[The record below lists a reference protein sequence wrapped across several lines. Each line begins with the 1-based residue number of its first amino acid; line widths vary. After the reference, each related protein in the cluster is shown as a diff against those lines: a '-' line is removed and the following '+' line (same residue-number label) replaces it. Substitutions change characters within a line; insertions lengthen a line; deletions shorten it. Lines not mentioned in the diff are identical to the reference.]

1 MIELRDVSCI
11 IGNRYVL
18 KHIDWKVRKGEHWA
32 VIGLNGAGKTT
43 LLNMI
48 NGYVFPSIGTVKVM
62 GKTFGFHDWRLIR
75 RKIGFVSSFLQE
87 KFYPSETA
95 EDIVLSGLYST
106 LGLYDTPG
114 RQEISKARNM
124 LDVLQCGDIGRRR
137 YSELSQGEKQKVLIA
152 RALISSPALLILDEP
167 SAGLDIIAREKL
179 LASIESI
186 GSGKNPP
193 TMIYVA
199 HHIEEI
205 VSVFRKALLLKN
217 GRVHSSG
224 QTEDMFTVDN
234 LSSFL
239 DSEVDVHWVSGR
251 AWVHLRQPAVPVR
264 IKRTGRD

>member
-1 MIELRDVSCI
+1 ML
-11 IGNRYVL
+11 
-18 KHIDWKVRKGEHWA
+18 
-32 VIGLNGAGKTT
+32 
-43 LLNMI
+43 
-48 NGYVFPSIGTVKVM
+48 NGYVFPTSGTMRVM
-62 GKTFGFHDWRLIR
+62 GKSFGSYDWRLMR

-106 LGLYDTPG
+106 LSLYDTPG
-114 RQEISKARNM
+114 RQEISRARNI
-124 LDVLQCGDIGRRR
+124 LDALQCGDIGRRR

-152 RALISSPALLILDEP
+152 RALISAPALLILDEP
-167 SAGLDIIAREKL
+167 GAGLDIVAREKL

-205 VSVFRKALLLKN
+205 VPVFRKVLLLKN

-224 QTEDMFTVDN
+224 RTEDMFSVGN

-239 DSEVDVHWVSGR
+239 ESAVDVQWNNGR
-251 AWVHLRQPAVPVR
+251 AWVRLSQPIMPVR
-264 IKRTGRD
+264 IKQRASK